1 MASFVVEGGHKLHG
15 AITPQGAKNEA
26 LQVLCAVL
34 LTKETVVI
42 DNLPNILDV
51 NNLIDLLASIGV
63 TVEKLAKGKYAFTA
77 ANLDTAY
84 LRSADFLKKCNKLRG
99 SVMLIG
105 PLLAR
110 LGEVTYAKPGGD
122 KIGRRRLDTH
132 FQGMVNLGATFEYD
146 QNLLAYR
153 FDGKHL
159 KGAYML
165 LDEASVTGTANIIM
179 AAVMAQGTTT
189 IYNAACEPYVQ
200 QLCRLLNNMGAK
212 ISGVGSNLLTIEGV
226 KALHGAQHKL
236 LPDMIEVGSF
246 IGMAAITGSEL
257 RIKDCNPKIPFVHRT
272 SSLCTSPLGIIPDAF
287 RRLGIRIDEEGD
299 DLVIPAQDHYQIESF
314 LDGSILTIADAP
326 WPGLTPDLLSVLLV
340 VATQAK
346 GSVLIHQKMFESR
359 LFFVDKLIDMGAQII
374 LCDPHRAVVVGH
386 NHERQLKRNNM
397 TSPDIRA
404 GIAML
409 IAAMSA
415 EGTSRIDH
423 IDQIDRGYEDI
434 ESRLNAL
441 GACIKREE

>member
-1 MASFVVEGGHKLHG
+1 MHG

-51 NNLIDLLASIGV
+51 NNLIDLLASMGV

-146 QNLLAYR
+146 QELLAYR

-226 KALHGAQHKL
+226 KSLHGAQHKL

-299 DLVIPAQDHYQIESF
+299 DLVIPAQEHYQIESF

-374 LCDPHRAVVVGH
+374 LCHPHRAVVVGH

>member
-1 MASFVVEGGHKLHG
+1 MASFIVEGGHKLHG
-15 AITPQGAKNEA
+15 SITPQGAKNEA

-51 NNLIDLLASIGV
+51 NNLIDLLASMGV
-63 TVEKLAKGKYAFTA
+63 TVEKLAKSKYAFTA
-77 ANLDTAY
+77 RSLDTAY

-132 FQGMVNLGATFEYD
+132 FQGMVNLGATFRYD
-146 QNLLAYR
+146 KDLLAYR
-153 FDGKHL
+153 FLGKHL
-159 KGAYML
+159 KGSYML
-165 LDEASVTGTANIIM
+165 LDEASVTGTANI
-179 AAVMAQGTTT
+179 VMASVLAEGTTT

-200 QLCRLLNNMGAK
+200 QLCKMLNAMGAK

-226 KALHGAQHKL
+226 KELHGAQHTL

-257 RIKDCNPKIPFVHRT
+257 RICKVGYRD
-272 SSLCTSPLGIIPDAF
+272 LGIIPDAF
-287 RRLGIRIDEEGD
+287 RRLGIRIEVDGD
-299 DLVIPAQDHYQIESF
+299 DIIVPAQPHYQIESF
-314 LDGSILTIADAP
+314 LDGSILTVADAP
-326 WPGLTPDLLSVLLV
+326 WPGLTPDLLSVILV
-340 VATQAK
+340 VATQAR
-346 GSVLIHQKMFESR
+346 GTVLIHQKMFESR

-386 NHERQLKRNNM
+386 DHTRQLKHNNM

-423 IDQIDRGYEDI
+423 IDQIDRGYENI

-441 GACIKREE
+441 GACIRREE

>member
-1 MASFVVEGGHKLHG
+1 MASFIVEGGHKLHG
-15 AITPQGAKNEA
+15 SITPQGAKNEA

-34 LTKETVVI
+34 LTQETVVI

-51 NNLIDLLASIGV
+51 NNLIDLLASMGV
-63 TVEKLAKGKYAFTA
+63 TVEKLAKSKYAFTA
-77 ANLDTAY
+77 RSLDTAY

-132 FQGMVNLGATFEYD
+132 FQGMVNLGATFRYD
-146 QNLLAYR
+146 KDLLAYR
-153 FDGKHL
+153 FLGKHL
-159 KGAYML
+159 KGSYML
-165 LDEASVTGTANIIM
+165 LDEASVTGTANI
-179 AAVMAQGTTT
+179 VMASVLAEGTTT

-200 QLCRLLNNMGAK
+200 QLCKMLNAMGAK

-226 KALHGAQHKL
+226 SELHGAQHTL

-257 RIKDCNPKIPFVHRT
+257 RICKVGYRD
-272 SSLCTSPLGIIPDAF
+272 LGIIPDAF
-287 RRLGIRIDEEGD
+287 RRLGIRIEVDGD
-299 DLVIPAQDHYQIESF
+299 DIIVPAQPHYQIESF
-314 LDGSILTIADAP
+314 LDGSILTVADAP
-326 WPGLTPDLLSVLLV
+326 WPGLTPDLLSVILV
-340 VATQAK
+340 VATQAR
-346 GSVLIHQKMFESR
+346 GTVLIHQKMFESR

-386 NHERQLKRNNM
+386 DHTRQLKHNNM

-415 EGTSRIDH
+415 EGTSKIDH
-423 IDQIDRGYEDI
+423 IDQIDRGYENI
-434 ESRLNAL
+434 EHRLNAI
-441 GACIKREE
+441 GAKIRREE